1 MKNFSDILLL
11 LLVLV
16 LPIGIGYFI
25 RFTRLFSDNETDILR
40 KFVIRICVP
49 FLIFKNLYKTGSSI
63 LNQILPTVFAF
74 TLLCILYTGAA
85 YLLSHIVSREKTHRS
100 TYAFAVSMGNY
111 MFLGWGVILSFYGEA
126 AFTRSVFFT
135 IFFWPVF
142 LIVGFWMVHL
152 LGATDRKH
160 SFFTIMLNNGGAAF
174 VAAILGIVMNKFG
187 IIVPGIVDNL
197 VNKFA
202 DFTIPMI
209 LLVIGLNFKLIM
221 PKDNFKIVLAASLTR
236 LIGGFA
242 LGLAT
247 LFITRFLFSPDV
259 LTERVILIESVMP
272 TAAMTVFFIDYTE
285 MDKELLS
292 GIITF
297 STLISLI
304 TIPFWYYVIEKIFP
318 AL

>member
-1 MKNFSDILLL
+1 MKNFLDVLLL

-25 RFTRLFSDNETDILR
+25 RFTRLFSDNEADILR

-85 YLLSHIVSREKTHRS
+85 YLLSHIVSREKIHRN

-142 LIVGFWMVHL
+142 LIVGFWMVHR
-152 LGATDRKH
+152 LGSSERKH
-160 SFFTIMLNNGGAAF
+160 SFLKVMLNNGGAAF

-187 IIVPGIVDNL
+187 VTVPGIIDDL

-221 PKDNFKIVLAASLTR
+221 PKDNFKIVIAASLTR

-242 LGLAT
+242 LGVAT

-259 LTERVILIESVMP
+259 LTERVILMESIMP